1 MGARWQWHTM
11 SMRRI
16 QQLGLLL
23 GVALVAAVAAAATM
37 IWLPQAGTSDER
49 DLVATHLPQAREI
62 PAVNL
67 QQHTGQTW
75 QAAHPQ
81 GRWQLVFFGFTY
93 CPDVCPT
100 TLADLAGM
108 LERLEPD
115 STPTPEVVFIS
126 VDPDRDSLQRLD
138 DYVGHFHDDFV
149 GVTGA
154 RDQIDTLTQAL
165 GIAYTL
171 HEPGADGQYAVDH
184 SSAILLLNPQGQLQ
198 ALWQPPHGR
207 SVLAE
212 EFKIIRQRVNAGRS

>member
-1 MGARWQWHTM
+1 MKQ
-11 SMRRI
+11 I
-16 QQLGLLL
+16 KQLGLLL
-23 GVALVAAVAAAATM
+23 GVAVVAAVAAAATM
-37 IWLPQAGTSDER
+37 VWLPQAGTNTHQA
-49 DLVATHLPQAREI
+49 LVATHLPQARDL
-62 PAVNL
+62 PAVRL

-108 LERLEPD
+108 LERFE
-115 STPTPEVVFIS
+115 SQPTTAPEVVFIS
-126 VDPDRDSLQRLD
+126 VDPGRDSLQRLD
-138 DYVGHFHDDFV
+138 DYVGHFHDDIV

-184 SSAILLLNPQGQLQ
+184 SSAILLLDPQGQLQ